1 MRTYPGRRRI
11 AVLVFT
17 AVVPAS
23 LTGCGGKT
31 GSTTAPSGAAAQS
44 GGVASTRPAPL
55 PTQSTRTT
63 LSGPGLLTL
72 VCSSLNAPGEL
83 RLYDPSNAGQ
93 LSSLAVPEAT
103 PNGTVID
110 SLCGPSVRT
119 AAGISK
125 LLIRQRFNRDFSLIA
140 YVTQMQA
147 DGSVHVGYTPLTGS
161 APAVDV
167 TAATSAPGFGS
178 TPPHDLNPVFDPDS
192 SSLFFARSAPS
203 STKGGDDLQ
212 IFRYDLGTGTAA
224 VVGAANVDVSSEG
237 RLRESITVQAGHPVL
252 GDLLLSPDGAV
263 VATKGRGPDD
273 QGGVRFFAT
282 PAGLV
287 TDLPHQDPMGALEP
301 GLSYV
306 DSRTA
311 FNIFGW
317 RGNGAVVVSDLGLG
331 PDPQDIF
338 SVPVQTKEV
347 IQVTPVD
354 MLSRNSSANVDAVL
368 SRDGSSM
375 LFLSKQGDVGALYS
389 VPTSQPTQAP
399 RQIATIFNGALLS
412 WQ

>member
-1 MRTYPGRRRI
+1 MPATDTTTYPRASLSIPHFGDVQHSARSYQLRTYPGRRRI

-110 SLCGPSVRT
+110 SLCGPSVQT
-119 AAGISK
+119 ATGLSK

-301 GLSYV
+301 RALLRRQP
-306 DSRTA
+306 DSLQYLRLARQRCRRRLRSRFGTRPAGHLLRTGTNEGSDSSDTRQHA
-311 FNIFGW
+311 EQKLLGKRR
-317 RGNGAVVVSDLGLG
+317 RGPLARWL
-331 PDPQDIF
+331 F
-338 SVPVQTKEV
+338 HAVPVK
-347 IQVTPVD
+347 
-354 MLSRNSSANVDAVL
+354 A
-368 SRDGSSM
+368 G
-375 LFLSKQGDVGALYS
+375 
-389 VPTSQPTQAP
+389 
-399 RQIATIFNGALLS
+399 
-412 WQ
+412 